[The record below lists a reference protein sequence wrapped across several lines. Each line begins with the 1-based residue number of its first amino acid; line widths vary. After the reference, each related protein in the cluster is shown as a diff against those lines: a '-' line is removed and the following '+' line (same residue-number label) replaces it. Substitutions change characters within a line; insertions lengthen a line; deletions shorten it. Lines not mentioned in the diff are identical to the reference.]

1 MQALVGSQE
10 TLAQVVQELNAT
22 NANSQISKE
31 IVEQL
36 IPLAVE
42 RSRKIARTHR
52 QVVFVADVP
61 TTRPAKLA
69 FALRALG

>member
-1 MQALVGSQE
+1 MNDTLKLSFPREDWEQTPASIQATVSSLMQALVGSQE

-42 RSRKIARTHR
+42 HPAR
-52 QVVFVADVP
+52 
-61 TTRPAKLA
+61 
-69 FALRALG
+69 